1 MEGFLMDGYLGI
13 IVVERGCIT
22 GSGTDMSFVARFIVM
37 LMFFLLASS
46 VCCNL
51 LPQI

>member
-1 MEGFLMDGYLGI
+1 MDGYLDI

-22 GSGTDMSFVARFIVM
+22 GSGTDMSFIARSIVI
-37 LMFFLLASS
+37 LIFVLLASS